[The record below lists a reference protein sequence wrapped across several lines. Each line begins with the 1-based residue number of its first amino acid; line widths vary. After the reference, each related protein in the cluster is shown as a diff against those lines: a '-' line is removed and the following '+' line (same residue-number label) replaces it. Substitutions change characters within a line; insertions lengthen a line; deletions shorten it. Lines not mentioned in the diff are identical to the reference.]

1 MSTYTVF
8 DGSRLV
14 ARGSLAEIG
23 AAARARG
30 PGGSTLLAFSDDS
43 GAMLEL
49 DPRALPS
56 APSAEIDARGRGR
69 PKLGVTAREVTLL
82 PRHWDWLAAQPG
94 GASATLRRL
103 VDSARAV
110 NNGRDRAR
118 RAQESAYRFMQALA
132 GDLPGFEE
140 ASRALFAGD
149 GARFASCSAAWPAD
163 VRNYAAEL
171 AAPAFADRGA

>member
-8 DGSRLV
+8 DGPRLV
-14 ARGSLAEIG
+14 ARGSLDEVA

-30 PGGSTLLAFSDDS
+30 AEGATLLAFSDDS
-43 GAMLEL
+43 GSMLEL
-49 DPRALPS
+49 DPRALPA
-56 APSAEIDARGRGR
+56 APAADSDARGRGR

-103 VDSARAV
+103 VDAARASGSARER
-110 NNGRDRAR
+110 GR
-118 RAQESAYRFMQALA
+118 RAQESAYRVMQALA

-149 GARFASCSAAWPAD
+149 GARFAECSAAWPAD
-163 VRNYAAEL
+163 LRDYAAEL
-171 AAPAFADRGA
+171 AAPAFAGS